1 MPCGYCALRGLND
14 QASKIK
20 WSDNAVPDTQ
30 ESEFKKISAGV
41 GAADPEGRW
50 DFYKNN
56 VSELLKG
63 GNPYESMRAVLA
75 RVGVTTVTGQNYN
88 QQFGITLAT
97 HKPVEIVGSK
107 STNLMAATGE
117 ALSETPDG
125 PDLTAEQEAQLWA
138 QAEPLFEQLKQT
150 SEETSAMWIP
160 DIRPDAGFL
169 VGAAVAVA
177 ATSPVQAADN
187 YVYGVCRVARP
198 GYDTMIRPTYAGGS
212 YLFNYHGNDPRYKEK
227 LSSGEFFAGA
237 KVTLIKAPAHGK
249 VIREEG
255 PWSSETDYQYR
266 PDEDYAGKD
275 RFVMQV
281 EKHGVKVR
289 IHYLMVVPQEGES
302 LKGHCNPESWKI
314 SPSFTTPTLDKAAL
328 QSLLDATGINN
339 AVTVTTAELSGGAVG
354 QTTGSTITLDI
365 DAAGYSWYIDYT
377 PYLNDEYLPTSNPN
391 EWVAKAGT
399 EAANKIDLLSVL
411 RHEYGHAVGLDHTA
425 DGHNYMAATLQ
436 PSVRRL
442 PSSEEL
448 SLMAQLAGQAKLAL
462 EGNGTPDT
470 PQSPG
475 LPIGA
480 GLSAL
485 LVGRL
490 RSTRY
495 GSWSPAF
502 ESLQIPAPVPQFEV
516 AANPTLANGKLESG
530 EGWATQGNVAIGN
543 GTATLS
549 EVSASQTRLNQ
560 VFVVSPHDRY
570 LTFTVANI
578 ALDDQANN
586 GASLADSI
594 GLSRTYRLVRCA
606 GRFLRS
612 ARP

>member
-1 MPCGYCALRGLND
+1 
-14 QASKIK
+14 
-20 WSDNAVPDTQ
+20 
-30 ESEFKKISAGV
+30 
-41 GAADPEGRW
+41 
-50 DFYKNN
+50 
-56 VSELLKG
+56 
-63 GNPYESMRAVLA
+63 
-75 RVGVTTVTGQNYN
+75 
-88 QQFGITLAT
+88 
-97 HKPVEIVGSK
+97 
-107 STNLMAATGE
+107 
-117 ALSETPDG
+117 
-125 PDLTAEQEAQLWA
+125 
-138 QAEPLFEQLKQT
+138 
-150 SEETSAMWIP
+150 MWIP

-314 SPSFTTPTLDKAAL
+314 SSSFTTPTLDKAAL

-354 QTTGSTITLDI
+354 QTTGSTITLDT

-399 EAANKIDLLSVL
+399 DAANKIDLLSVL
-411 RHEYGHAVGLDHTA
+411 LHEYGHAVGLDHTA

-502 ESLQIPAPVPQFEV
+502 DSVQIPAPVPQFEV

-530 EGWATQGNVAIGN
+530 EGWATQGNVAIAN
-543 GTATLS
+543 GQATLS

-560 VFVVSPHDRY
+560 VFVVGPHDRY
-570 LTFTVANI
+570 LSFTIAGI
-578 ALDDQANN
+578 ALDDQASNGSPLPN
-586 GASLADSI
+586 PLVEQLASRLGPQAGKSLVIPLAGEGANGAASGSGMGPSDAFEAAMLDANSGASLLGGTGLTHNDAFLNLQAD
-594 GLSRTYRLVRCA
+594 GTERAGPNRNLLNVLMQGVTPTPSRHQAQARGDRPVPFRGFRTGRLPVHPA
-606 GRFLRS
+606 IKAPVAVQG
-612 ARP
+612 AVV